1 MPRKLLVPEL
11 AVTSTTSPGCVT
23 EPSRGFKGS
32 GFPAKSLSQRKGAIS
47 CRLNATLN
55 SPTQQR
61 NGKCFSFFLVELLEP
76 MYSYA

>member
-23 EPSRGFKGS
+23 EPSRVVKGS

-47 CRLNATLN
+47 CRLNATFEFTYSATKWQVFL
-55 SPTQQR
+55 
-61 NGKCFSFFLVELLEP
+61 SFL
-76 MYSYA
+76 